1 MARVDFAAMTAA
13 APPSADGL
21 TLGPSTRDEAGY
33 RAELTVA
40 AGSPWFSGHFP
51 GHPVLPAIAHL
62 AVAVRLH
69 RQCDEPGTLSGVE
82 TLRFAEPVRPGER
95 LVAHLTSCDEQ
106 TRARFRL
113 VRPGDGFEVSS
124 GSLLWGSPSAD
135 DVPDGPENDEEWTAL
150 APELPH
156 AGPSRLL
163 DSVVVLGDGQVAG
176 HGRVPADHPAARSGR
191 APAFL
196 AVELA
201 AQAAGQVPR
210 ARDAEEGDGEG
221 NPAGGNA
228 AAGVVV
234 DAEAAPD
241 VDAPRLG
248 YLVRLREVRFARAE
262 IDVEARL
269 VAHVDLA
276 GRTGPLAR
284 YDFVVVLPGGEP
296 IAAGALATWEL
307 AAEK

>member
-1 MARVDFAAMTAA
+1 MTAA
-13 APPSADGL
+13 APPAPPSADGL
-21 TLGPSTRDEAGY
+21 ELGPSTHDEAGC

-40 AGSPWFSGHFP
+40 PGSLWFNGHFP

-69 RQCDEPGTLSGVE
+69 RQCDEPGALSGVE
-82 TLRFAEPVRPGER
+82 ALRFAEPVRPGER
-95 LVAHLTSCDEQ
+95 LVAHLAACDEQ
-106 TRARFRL
+106 MRARFSL
-113 VRPGDGFEVSS
+113 VRPDGFEVSS

-135 DVPDGPENDEEWTAL
+135 DVPDGPENDDEPAAL
-150 APELPH
+150 VAELPH

-176 HGRVPADHPAARSGR
+176 HGRVPAAHAAARAGR
-191 APAFL
+191 VPAFL

-221 NPAGGNA
+221 NPAGERA

-234 DAEAAPD
+234 VANAAPD
-241 VDAPRLG
+241 SDAPRLG

-284 YDFVVVLPGGEP
+284 FDFVVVLPGGEP
-296 IAAGALATWEL
+296 IAAGALATWDL
-307 AAEK
+307 AAER